1 MKILMVCLGNICR
14 SPMAESVLKHK
25 LKEKKLGKLIE
36 VDSAGTTSIHQGEH
50 PDKRAIQTARKHGVD
65 ISNLIARPFQIKDF
79 DTFDKIIVMDSSN
92 YDDVI
97 SLARNEQDI
106 IKVKMLMN
114 YSKPGSNQALPD
126 PYFGS
131 LDGFD
136 KVYKMIDEA
145 CNAII
150 LSLEKEFVS

>member
-14 SPMAESVLKHK
+14 SPMAEGVLKFK
-25 LKEKKLGKLIE
+25 LAKKNLDYIVE
-36 VDSAGTTSIHQGEH
+36 VDSAGTIAMHQGEH
-50 PDKRAIQTARKHGVD
+50 PDKRAIQTARKHGID
-65 ISNLIARPFQIKDF
+65 ISNLVARLFQIKDF
-79 DTFDKIIVMDSSN
+79 DAFDKIIVMDDSN

-97 SLARNEQDI
+97 SLARNEKDI
-106 IKVKMLMN
+106 LKVKMLMN

-136 KVYKMIDEA
+136 KVYQLIDEA
-145 CNAII
+145 CDAII
-150 LSLEKEFVS
+150 LSLEKELAS